1 MDARALVT
9 AAAAAA
15 QLARWDDVL
24 ALARAAIAVD
34 AGSARAWSLAGTA
47 LEQLGDLAQA
57 RSALERAVSLDDK
70 DLATALA
77 AARVQAKTGARSA
90 ARALAS
96 YVLLHENNAPA
107 LRSEAQALVRAL
119 TDDAAAADGRG

>member
-15 QLARWDDVL
+15 HTARWDDVL
-24 ALARAAIAVD
+24 VLARAAIAVD
-34 AGSARAWSLAGTA
+34 ARSARAWSLAGLA

-57 RSALERAVSLDDK
+57 RVSLERAVSLDDR
-70 DLATALA
+70 DLPTALA

-90 ARALAS
+90 ARALAN
-96 YVLLHENNAPA
+96 YVLLHEDNAPA
-107 LRSEAQALVRAL
+107 LRTEAQALMRAL
-119 TDDAAAADGRG
+119 DETSTGADGRG